1 MYNHYLYDDRD
12 AFEDLYVDVSAPEP
26 EAPEPEPPKP
36 DAPPPDD
43 QPAPKAQQHGGGGG
57 LSALLARFGRGENNL
72 TSLLILA
79 FLMLDAE
86 EDERMII
93 LALALLLGL

>member
-12 AFEDLYVDVSAPEP
+12 AFEDLYVDVSAPKP
-26 EAPEPEPPKP
+26 EESEPEPPKSDAPSP
-36 DAPPPDD
+36 DA
-43 QPAPKAQQHGGGGG
+43 QPAPKVQQHGGGG
-57 LSALLARFGRGENNL
+57 LSALLARFGHGENNFVP
-72 TSLLILA
+72 LLILA

-86 EDERMII
+86 EDERIII